1 MEVFYKSRRRAYFEF
16 GRARVCVKVTSLAV
30 FLVPLHNLFIH
41 PRALVIDKVIQAGP
55 GFV

>member
-41 PRALVIDKVIQAGP
+41 PRALVIDQVLQAGP